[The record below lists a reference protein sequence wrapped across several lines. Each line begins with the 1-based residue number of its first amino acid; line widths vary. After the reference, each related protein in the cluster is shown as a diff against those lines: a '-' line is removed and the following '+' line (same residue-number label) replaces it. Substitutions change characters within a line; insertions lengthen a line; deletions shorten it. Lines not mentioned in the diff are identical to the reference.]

1 MPVLT
6 PENSFV
12 TLEEAE
18 AYFAERLHTQA
29 WTSTG
34 EGDRI
39 VSLIQATRI
48 FNLYLTWKGGAAPK
62 PGEIPE
68 ALKQATCEMALY
80 LLQEDPLAPDSM
92 AGLSRIKL
100 GELELEARI
109 GASRRVIPAYILAML
124 SGLADLA
131 VYGCSIPVIRS

>member
-1 MPVLT
+1 MPDLT

-18 AYFAERLHTQA
+18 AYFAERLHAQA
-29 WTSTG
+29 WTSAG
-34 EGDRI
+34 ESDRI

-48 FNLYLTWKGGAAPK
+48 FNTWLVWKQTPV

-100 GELELEARI
+100 GELELEARV

-124 SGLADLA
+124 AGLADLA
-131 VYGCSIPVIRS
+131 VSGCSIPVIRS